1 MYVHST
7 DTEIFNKYQYSC
19 VFFHQSC
26 RTREHYYL
34 QWYYLYFLKIK
45 SILYHTNIPF
55 VIGLKASHSKKKVQ
69 IIYAH
74 LFSKVIFHS
83 MKRNRIYRACNW
95 KEIRQMYTCIT
106 LLVMIFHNCMHVQLN
121 EKNRQYWTN
130 ETNDRHFTVQ
140 VSFSRAQNRPSW
152 YFKALSIRLF

>member
-26 RTREHYYL
+26 RTREHYL

-55 VIGLKASHSKKKVQ
+55 VIGLKASRSKKVQ
-69 IIYAH
+69 IVYAH